1 MTPDGIESADW
12 DEVLGL
18 AATIVNLS
26 VGGDE
31 AGAAAARG
39 QLLQLLTELEGKYG
53 SKPSLLATRAD
64 YVDSTDEKENCL
76 RRAYTVAHELGDVMN
91 MVWVASSL
99 AAFYIEDAGDA
110 DKGAE
115 WLSLTRE
122 HLATAPDES
131 EWEEVARLEALLLNA
146 EAPE

>member
-1 MTPDGIESADW
+1 MGLTPDGIESSDW

-18 AATIVNLS
+18 TAMIVNLS

-31 AGAAAARG
+31 GGAADARLR
-39 QLLQLLTELEGKYG
+39 LLRLLSELEEKYG
-53 SKPSLLATRAD
+53 PKPSLLATRAD
-64 YVDSTDEKENCL
+64 YVDSLDEKENWL
-76 RRAYTVAHELGDVMN
+76 QRAYTLAHQLGDVMN

-99 AAFYIEDAGDA
+99 ASFYIEEAADT

-122 HLATAPDES
+122 HLAVAPDES
-131 EWEEVARLEALLLNA
+131 EWDEVARLEALLLNA
-146 EAPE
+146 